1 MKSVRE
7 KVEKEIDKIIHTIE
21 IWTRSAMKGKVTQ
34 NELYNLE
41 QKLKKEA
48 TDKILSQLTLG
59 EEEIV
64 EILANAY
71 SESNFCIP
79 CRGLFALQASAL
91 AHKILKKEENDLENK
106 LCAILRAY
114 VGETG
119 KSEGAVDVLLRLED
133 ELLKY
138 RRGKGKIPKNGWTEK
153 ELDAILPKKKEK
165 IIEECNCAKNDITC
179 PHCTEVLVYNQAIDD
194 CKQALLSGKEGEGR

>member
-71 SESNFCIP
+71 AESNFCIP

-91 AHKILKKEENDLENK
+91 SH
-106 LCAILRAY
+106 
-114 VGETG
+114 
-119 KSEGAVDVLLRLED
+119 
-133 ELLKY
+133 
-138 RRGKGKIPKNGWTEK
+138 KIPKKGWTSE
-153 ELDAILPKKKEK
+153 ELDMLEK
-165 IIEECNCAKNDITC
+165 SVNIIQGDKSLNHWSLQQHAETLKALDT
-179 PHCTEVLVYNQAIDD
+179 VLNF
-194 CKQALLSGKEGEGR
+194 CKQALLSGKKGEGR

>member
-1 MKSVRE
+1 MKSV
-7 KVEKEIDKIIHTIE
+7 KKNILSIMAINGIHYDV
-21 IWTRSAMKGKVTQ
+21 AVKVTDQ
-34 NELYNLE
+34 
-41 QKLKKEA
+41 
-48 TDKILSQLTLG
+48 ILSQLTLG

-194 CKQALLSGKEGEGR
+194 CKQALLSGKEGEGK

>member
-1 MKSVRE
+1 MKSG
-7 KVEKEIDKIIHTIE
+7 KKNILSIMAINGIHYDV
-21 IWTRSAMKGKVTQ
+21 AVKVTDQ
-34 NELYNLE
+34 
-41 QKLKKEA
+41 
-48 TDKILSQLTLG
+48 ILNQLTLG

-71 SESNFCIP
+71 AESNFCIP

-91 AHKILKKEENDLENK
+91 SHKIPKKEENDLENK

-138 RRGKGKIPKNGWTEK
+138 RRGKGKIPKNEWK
-153 ELDAILPKKKEK
+153 EEVPICSICGGKQSYTRGRYPGEDNRLVCPTCC
-165 IIEECNCAKNDITC
+165 IERLEQIRDIADKDYGKAYIA
-179 PHCTEVLVYNQAIDD
+179 E
-194 CKQALLSGKEGEGR
+194 QALLSGKKGEGK